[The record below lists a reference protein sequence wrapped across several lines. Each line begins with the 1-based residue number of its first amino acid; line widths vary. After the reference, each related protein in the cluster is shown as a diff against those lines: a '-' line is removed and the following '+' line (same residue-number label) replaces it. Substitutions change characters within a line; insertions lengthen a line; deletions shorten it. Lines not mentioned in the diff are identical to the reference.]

1 MSCVAFKLIKN
12 NERNFLKAYFKQA
25 LELKLKKV
33 SPLDDLK
40 ICETNVDILK
50 LSDNFWLKLVKK

>member
-1 MSCVAFKLIKN
+1 VSCVAFKLIKN

-50 LSDNFWLKLVKK
+50 LSDNF